1 MNIPEEHWQ
10 HAPVALPPITLPRGL
25 VNRLN
30 IDNGGDPLN
39 AEWASAIIAYV
50 LTCGLDALDQAET
63 APAPLAVVVTISCD
77 TDALLEALTARI
89 KATLCA
95 P

>member
-1 MNIPEEHWQ
+1 MNIPKEHWQ

-25 VNRLN
+25 MNRLEL
-30 IDNGGDPLN
+30 DNGGFPIN
-39 AEWASAIIAYV
+39 AEWVSATIAYV
-50 LTCGLDALDQAET
+50 LARGLDALDQAET